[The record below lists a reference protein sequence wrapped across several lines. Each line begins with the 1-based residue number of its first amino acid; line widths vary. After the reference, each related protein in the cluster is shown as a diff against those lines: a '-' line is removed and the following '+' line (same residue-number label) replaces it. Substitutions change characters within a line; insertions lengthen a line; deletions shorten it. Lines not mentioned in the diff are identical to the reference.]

1 MEECRIDTCV
11 AASPAK
17 HTTAKAE
24 KCILVGYSDEQK
36 GYKCYNPRTKQA
48 RVSRDV
54 VFDESASWYL
64 PPTPNPDSNPSSDDE
79 VSEAEMPPDEPEIE
93 NPEESPISLPLSG
106 PNGRLSRYDQSDEE
120 PASSGD
126 SAVHSPRRKP
136 RRRLTRKEKGKRKVL
151 DSGTDK
157 NESDRRESDSEGTGD
172 GSSKMKSASTEK
184 ASTSANER
192 LCGSSRQKNPVMRFG

>member
-1 MEECRIDTCV
+1 M
-11 AASPAK
+11 AL
-17 HTTAKAE
+17 E

-64 PPTPNPDSNPSSDDE
+64 PPTLEPDSNPSSDEE

-93 NPEESPISLPLSG
+93 TESPISHRLSG

-126 SAVHSPRRKP
+126 SSVYFQCRKP
-136 RRRLTRKEKGKRKVL
+136 RRRLTSKEKG
-151 DSGTDK
+151 T
-157 NESDRRESDSEGTGD
+157 
-172 GSSKMKSASTEK
+172 
-184 ASTSANER
+184 
-192 LCGSSRQKNPVMRFG
+192 